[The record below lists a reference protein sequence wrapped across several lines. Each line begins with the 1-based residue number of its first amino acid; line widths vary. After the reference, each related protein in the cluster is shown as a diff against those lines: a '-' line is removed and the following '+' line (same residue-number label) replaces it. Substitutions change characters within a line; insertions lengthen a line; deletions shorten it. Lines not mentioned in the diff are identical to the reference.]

1 MSERNASDPSG
12 SENVAFYQKV
22 LDGFA
27 QTIKETLRHIST
39 NSQVFQGIPVHLKK
53 ETECPDLV
61 VCPPGQVTDAECNG
75 VPDWILEIVSPGA
88 ETKHVNL
95 YVGAGVKEYWIVE
108 PEAGQVITYCANQ
121 DHFHTHLYRF
131 GDVIPT
137 HAIPGVSVD
146 TSRAAAACRAR
157 RVVPPSTDPA
167 DWIC

>member
-1 MSERNASDPSG
+1 M
-12 SENVAFYQKV
+12 
-22 LDGFA
+22 
-27 QTIKETLRHIST
+27 
-39 NSQVFQGIPVHLKK
+39 
-53 ETECPDLV
+53 
-61 VCPPGQVTDAECNG
+61 
-75 VPDWILEIVSPGA
+75 
-88 ETKHVNL
+88 
-95 YVGAGVKEYWIVE
+95 E